1 MDSRTFLLAAAC
13 ALVLSFSAASTAQAA
28 TINVTYAYSV
38 SAVSGDPL
46 NPPIIGV
53 GAGSVN
59 PLGSMTWMDII
70 TDPNPAT
77 GEAHGTFA
85 MTFSTGDTLFG
96 DLHEQLDL
104 SSPPIVPF
112 TQILTVTG
120 GTGALVLYRGT
131 LTGGGTVN
139 LAENIALASGDGTLN
154 TIPEPESV
162 VLLGTGLACL
172 LVYRKRDLLFRSDS
186 RYGS

>member
-1 MDSRTFLLAAAC
+1 MDSRPFLPATVC
-13 ALVLSFSAASTAQAA
+13 ALVLSFCAAITTQAA

-70 TDPNPAT
+70 SDPNPAT
-77 GEAHGTFA
+77 GEAKGTFT

-104 SSPPIVPF
+104 ISPPIVPF
-112 TQILTVTG
+112 TQTLTVIG
-120 GTGALVLYRGT
+120 GTGALLSYRGT
-131 LTGGGTVN
+131 LTGGGSGN
-139 LAENIALASGDGTLN
+139 LAENIFLASGAGTLN

-172 LVYRKRDLLFRSDS
+172 LVYRKRGFLFRFALSS
-186 RYGS
+186 T

>member
-1 MDSRTFLLAAAC
+1 MDSRTFLPATVC
-13 ALVLSFSAASTAQAA
+13 ALVLSFCAASSAQAA

-53 GAGSVN
+53 GTGSVN

-77 GEAHGTFA
+77 GEAVGTFT

-104 SSPPIVPF
+104 SSLPIVPF

-120 GTGALVLYRGT
+120 GTGALLSYRGT
-131 LTGGGTVN
+131 LTGGGIGN
-139 LAENIALASGDGTLN
+139 LAENIFLASRHRNAEHDSGTRVGRLVRDGAG
-154 TIPEPESV
+154 V
-162 VLLGTGLACL
+162 LAC
-172 LVYRKRDLLFRSDS
+172 VPKARTPIPV
-186 RYGS
+186 G